1 MIAMSK
7 KIRTITRPLYSVRG
21 FTTARKTPPGG
32 THPVAALLRNP
43 PNALQIP
50 RTLRFPRGSASC
62 LRSLVR
68 RRIFAAL
75 DENVSQKRELRR
87 AASRARLRSSAESL
101 CVKNSIPLQLRTP
114 KRFASRHLPLHLL
127 HWRGFV
133 FFIVIGRFIFIG
145 IDSRCDSG
153 QMILL

>member
-1 MIAMSK
+1 MSK

-75 DENVSQKRELRR
+75 DENVSQKRELRP

-101 CVKNSIPLQLRTP
+101 CVKKFDSIAAEDSETVREQAAASTPAPLAGLR
-114 KRFASRHLPLHLL
+114 LL
-127 HWRGFV
+127 HRHRPIHLHRHRLAV
-133 FFIVIGRFIFIG
+133 
-145 IDSRCDSG
+145 
-153 QMILL
+153 

>member
-21 FTTARKTPPGG
+21 FMTARKTPPGG

-101 CVKNSIPLQLRTP
+101 CVKKFDSIAAEDSETVREQAPASTPAPLAGLR
-114 KRFASRHLPLHLL
+114 LL
-127 HWRGFV
+127 HRHRPIHLHRHRLAV
-133 FFIVIGRFIFIG
+133 
-145 IDSRCDSG
+145 
-153 QMILL
+153 